1 MVYTLY
7 TLLYTIENLHTLHT
21 IILNRIKRLGGVST
35 LLYSIY
41 TIRKNLFRIKHL
53 RNSHAYSV

>member
-41 TIRKNLFRIKHL
+41 TEWKISFKIKHL